1 MTPPRMTTSSSDGG
15 HNTDK
20 RDRAGRLP
28 RGWWL
33 APLLGLSACLQ
44 IAIAFGR
51 FW

>member
-1 MTPPRMTTSSSDGG
+1 M
-15 HNTDK
+15 K
-20 RDRAGRLP
+20 REIHSGQPQAPCDEHRGLRKPVPLP